1 MIYWDFVDNIKEGMT
16 GQIGDH
22 MGLKQGVDLGIS
34 LHVIL

>member
-22 MGLKQGVDLGIS
+22 MGMKQGVDW
-34 LHVIL
+34 V